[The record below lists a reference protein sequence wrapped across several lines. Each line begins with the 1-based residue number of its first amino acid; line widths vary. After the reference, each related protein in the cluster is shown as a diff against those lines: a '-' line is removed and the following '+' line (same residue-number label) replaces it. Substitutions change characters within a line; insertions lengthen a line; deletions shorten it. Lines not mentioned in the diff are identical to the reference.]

1 MRSIVEWRACR
12 VFSARKRVIPKT
24 SRKSGSVFRACL
36 AELPAGDDP
45 NAPLFP
51 EACRIATANNNVS
64 ELSRQFHEVLR
75 SANMIKGGAATHKGT
90 GKGRDVARERNR
102 LSFHSLRHTAT
113 LLLKAAG
120 VSEAVARDIIGHESA
135 EISRHYTH
143 VDEDSKRKAIALL
156 PDLTGR
162 ARARH

>member
-1 MRSIVEWRACR
+1 
-12 VFSARKRVIPKT
+12 
-24 SRKSGSVFRACL
+24 
-36 AELPAGDDP
+36 
-45 NAPLFP
+45 
-51 EACRIATANNNVS
+51 
-64 ELSRQFHEVLR
+64 
-75 SANMIKGGAATHKGT
+75 MIKGGAATHKGT